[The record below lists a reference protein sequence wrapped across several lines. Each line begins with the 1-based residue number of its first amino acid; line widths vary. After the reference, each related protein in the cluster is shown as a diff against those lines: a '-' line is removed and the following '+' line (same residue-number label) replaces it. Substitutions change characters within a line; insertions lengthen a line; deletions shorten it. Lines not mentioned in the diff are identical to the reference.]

1 LLYQTHCLG
10 CHGIQPDSRASS
22 AAGDPQKVL
31 GAITFVGAMNSLV
44 SVIQLEQA
52 GHIALWLQDPR

>member
-1 LLYQTHCLG
+1 VLYQTHCLG

-22 AAGDPQKVL
+22 AAGDPEQIL
-31 GAITFVGAMNSLV
+31 RMISFVAPMSSLA

-52 GHIALWLQDPR
+52 EHIALWLQDPR